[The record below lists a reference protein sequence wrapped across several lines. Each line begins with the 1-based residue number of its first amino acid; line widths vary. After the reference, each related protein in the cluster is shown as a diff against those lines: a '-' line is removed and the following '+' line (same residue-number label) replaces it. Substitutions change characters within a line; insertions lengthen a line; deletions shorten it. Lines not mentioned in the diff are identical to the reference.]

1 MYHCIGY
8 LTDAKVVTVREL
20 VERPMMLLG
29 EKGRISK
36 LSLGCGMD

>member
-8 LTDAKVVTVREL
+8 LADAKVVTVREL

-29 EKGRISK
+29 EKGRIS
-36 LSLGCGMD
+36 SLGCGID